1 MIKLGKV
8 EKNGENK
15 MRKYEF
21 TRETKEAGFRTLHR
35 IRAVIN
41 FGDVKVGDLGG
52 FIEREE
58 NLSHDGTAWVYAS
71 AWICDN
77 ARIFGNARI
86 FDNVKVFDNA
96 KVCSNA
102 IICDNAEICGNR
114 MFCSNEK
121 AD

>member
-1 MIKLGKV
+1 
-8 EKNGENK
+8 

>member
-1 MIKLGKV
+1 
-8 EKNGENK
+8 

-58 NLSHDGTAWVYAS
+58 NLSHDGTA
-71 AWICDN
+71 
-77 ARIFGNARI
+77 
-86 FDNVKVFDNA
+86 
-96 KVCSNA
+96 
-102 IICDNAEICGNR
+102 
-114 MFCSNEK
+114 
-121 AD
+121 